1 MSHVIPLFEKL
12 VVGQSLSKD
21 EMRSAVGEIM
31 DGQCGEAEIASLL
44 TALRVKGETVDE
56 ITGAAA
62 AMRERVTR
70 IPTMRTGLLD
80 TCGTGGDQL
89 HTFNI
94 STATALVVAAAGVPV
109 AKHGNRGVSSSS
121 GSADVLEQL
130 GVRID
135 LTPDAVAKC
144 IDEIGIGFCFAPLL
158 HGAMKHVAPVRKK
171 LKFRTIFNLLGPLT
185 NPTGA
190 EFQLLGASRPDIAEK
205 LAGALQRL
213 GTKHA
218 FVVSGAD
225 GLDEVS
231 LWGRTVVFEV
241 RSALRPPHP
250 QPLSPGGERGADVTI
265 TRHEWS
271 AASFGLPECVVAA
284 LRVASPAESAAVI
297 RGIVAGQ
304 PGPARNIVLANA
316 AAALFA
322 AGRCSDLPAG
332 VRLAET
338 AIQTG
343 QAADVLNRLAA
354 RGATVA

>member
-1 MSHVIPLFEKL
+1 MSIIIPLLEKL
-12 VVGQSLSKD
+12 VTSQPLTAD
-21 EMRSAVGEIM
+21 EMHAAVGEIM
-31 DGQCGEAEIASLL
+31 DGLTGEAEIASLL
-44 TALRVKGETVDE
+44 TALRMQGETIDE
-56 ITGAAA
+56 IAGAAR

-70 IPTMRTGLLD
+70 IPTTRTGLLD

-135 LTPDAVAKC
+135 LTPEQVSKC
-144 IDEIGIGFCFAPLL
+144 LDEIGIGFCFAPLL
-158 HGAMKHVAPVRKK
+158 HGAMKHVAPVRKR

-185 NPTGA
+185 NPAGA

-213 GTKHA
+213 GTHHA

-231 LWGRTVVFEV
+231 LWGRTVVFEI
-241 RSALRPPHP
+241 
-250 QPLSPGGERGADVTI
+250 RGTSVS
-265 TRHEWS
+265 RHEWS
-271 AASFGLPECVVAA
+271 AASFGLPECDVSQLQVG
-284 LRVASPAESAAVI
+284 SPTESANAI
-297 RGIVAGQ
+297 RGIFAGQ
-304 PGPARNIVLANA
+304 SGPARNIVLANA
-316 AAALFA
+316 AAALLV
-322 AGRCSDLPAG
+322 AGRCTDLPAG
-332 VRLAET
+332 VRLADD
-338 AIQTG
+338 AIDHDHASGLLSKLTTLTKS
-343 QAADVLNRLAA
+343 V
-354 RGATVA
+354 GA